1 MTNIES
7 HKSVA
12 VEIPT
17 YRVLKAIAEK
27 EFRTPSKQIAF
38 LLAQN
43 YPEIWEEIAEMEALP
58 APSEPAVPQAATG
71 TIVPFIHDRVADDTR
86 SQYRTWQVLVCLYRN
101 RSLGYLR
108 TPQLA
113 TAIGYTHD
121 NSLSS
126 VLQRPRD
133 TGLIRSRPISVG
145 ARELEWVLTDF
156 GKFVAKDLDEDIPVR
171 LTGVILEQYQ
181 RDFMR
186 AAS

>member
-38 LLAQN
+38 LLAQT
-43 YPEIWEEIAEMEALP
+43 YPDVWEEFAEMEP
-58 APSEPAVPQAATG
+58 VAPTTTAQDG
-71 TIVPFIHDRVADDTR
+71 TVIPFLHDRVADDQR

-101 RSLGYLR
+101 RSLGFLR

-113 TAIGYTHD
+113 SAIGYMHD

-126 VLQRPRD
+126 VLSRPRD
-133 TGLIRSRPISVG
+133 VGLITSRPIWAG
-145 ARELEWVLTDF
+145 ARELEWAMTDF
-156 GKFVAKDLDEDIPVR
+156 GKFVAKDLDDTVPVR
-171 LTGVILEQYQ
+171 LTSVILDKYQ
-181 RDFMR
+181 REFVR

>member
-17 YRVLKAIAEK
+17 YRVLRAIAEK

-38 LLAQN
+38 LLAQS
-43 YPEIWEEIAEMEALP
+43 YPDVWEEFAEMEALP
-58 APSEPAVPQAATG
+58 APATVSSST
-71 TIVPFIHDRVADDTR
+71 TIVPFLHDRVADDTR
-86 SQYRTWQVLVCLYRN
+86 SQFRTWQVLVCLYRN
-101 RSLGYLR
+101 RSLGFLR

-113 TAIGYTHD
+113 TAIGYMHE

-126 VLQRPRD
+126 VLDRPRSV
-133 TGLIRSRPISVG
+133 GLITSRPISSG
-145 ARELEWVLTDF
+145 ARELEWALTDF
-156 GKFVAKDLDEDIPVR
+156 GRYVAKDLDDAVPVR
-171 LTGVILEQYQ
+171 LTQVILDQYQ

>member
-1 MTNIES
+1 MTNVES

-17 YRVLKAIAEK
+17 YRVLKVIAEK
-27 EFRTPSKQIAF
+27 EFRSPSKQIAF
-38 LLAQN
+38 LLAQT
-43 YPEIWEEIAEMEALP
+43 YPEVWEEIAELEALP
-58 APSEPAVPQAATG
+58 APVATSPAETG
-71 TIVPFIHDRVADDTR
+71 TIGPFMHDRVVDDSR
-86 SQYRTWQVLVCLYRN
+86 SQFRTWQVLVCLN
-101 RSLGYLR
+101 KNSSLGYLR

-133 TGLIRSRPISVG
+133 AGLVRSRPISAG
-145 ARELEWVLTDF
+145 ARELEWTLTDF
-156 GKFVAKDLDEDIPVR
+156 GKFVAKDLDENIPVR

-181 RDFMR
+181 RQFMR
-186 AAS
+186 VAS

>member
-1 MTNIES
+1 MANIES

-17 YRVLKAIAEK
+17 YRVLRAIAEK

-43 YPEIWEEIAEMEALP
+43 YPDVWEEFAEMEALP
-58 APSEPAVPQAATG
+58 APVASQDG
-71 TIVPFIHDRVADDTR
+71 TIVPFLHDRVSNDQR
-86 SQYRTWQVLVCLYRN
+86 SMYRTWQVLICLYRN
-101 RSLGYLR
+101 RSLGFLR
-108 TPQLA
+108 TSQLA
-113 TAIGYTHD
+113 SAIGYMHD

-126 VLQRPRD
+126 VLSRPRD
-133 TGLIRSRPISVG
+133 IGLITSRPISAG
-145 ARELEWVLTDF
+145 SRDLEWSLTDF
-156 GKFVAKDLDEDIPVR
+156 GRYVSKDLDDTVP
-171 LTGVILEQYQ
+171 VILTQVILDQYQ